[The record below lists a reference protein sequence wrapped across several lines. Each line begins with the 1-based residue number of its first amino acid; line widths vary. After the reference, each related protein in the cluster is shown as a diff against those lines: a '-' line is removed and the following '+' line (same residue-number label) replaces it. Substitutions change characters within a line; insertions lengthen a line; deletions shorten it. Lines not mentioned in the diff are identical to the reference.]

1 MEYRSFGKLDW
12 KVSAL
17 GFGTMRLPILGADQ
31 AKVNEQETIK
41 LIRYAIDQ
49 GVNYVDSA
57 FTYHDGNSEV
67 TVGKALRGGYRKKVK
82 IATKMPVFSVKCK
95 EDLDEILN
103 LQMQRLNANYIDFY
117 LFHSLT
123 KPLWNKVN
131 EFNMIK
137 WAEKQVAKGRLGYL
151 GFSFHDELEVFKEII
166 DSYEGWTFSQIQY
179 NYLDEKYQAG
189 KAGLKYAA
197 SKGLAVAIMEPL
209 SGGMLAVNPPAEIQ
223 EEWDKAELKRSAAD
237 WALQWIWN
245 HPEVSVALS
254 GMNAMQQVIDNVKS
268 ANRSGPNTLNQK
280 EIELLSK
287 TRELYHKFGYIGCTK
302 CRYCSH
308 CPQTIDIPAALAFLN
323 QYSTICKDPQMRT
336 KIKKEYAKAISP
348 SRRASNCVRCGQCEA
363 ICPQHLPIRKLLSE
377 ATGSLQ

>member
-1 MEYRSFGKLDW
+1 
-12 KVSAL
+12 
-17 GFGTMRLPILGADQ
+17 MRLPILGEDQ
-31 AKVNEQETIK
+31 TKVNEQETIK
-41 LIRYAIDQ
+41 IIRYAIDQ

-57 FTYHDGNSEV
+57 FTYHNGNSEV
-67 TVGKALRGGYRKKVK
+67 TVGKALMDGYRKKVK
-82 IATKMPVFSVKCK
+82 IATKMPVFSVKSK

-103 LQMQRLNANYIDFY
+103 LQMERLNTNYIDFY

-123 KPLWNKVN
+123 KTLWDKVK

-166 DSYEGWTFSQIQY
+166 DSYDGWTFSQIQY
-179 NYLDEKYQAG
+179 NYLDENYQAG

-209 SGGMLAVNPPAEIQ
+209 SGGKLAVNPPAEIQ
-223 EEWDKAELKRSAAD
+223 EEWNKARLKRSAPD

-245 HPEVSVALS
+245 QPEVSVALS
-254 GMNAMQQVIDNVKS
+254 GMNGMQQVIDNVES
-268 ANRSGPNTLNQK
+268 ANKSGPNTLNKK

-287 TRELYHKFGYIGCTK
+287 TSELYHKCGYIGCTK

-308 CPQTIDIPAALAFLN
+308 CPQTIDIPATLAFLN
-323 QYSTICKDPQMRT
+323 QYSTIAKDSQMQT
-336 KIKKEYAKAISP
+336 KIKKEYAQAVSP
-348 SRRASNCVRCGQCEA
+348 TSRASNCIRCGQCEA
-363 ICPQHLPIRKLLSE
+363 ICPQHLPIRKLLTE